1 MRYTAGTQ
9 FAYAYFKY
17 ILYGLPVAFEDWVLG
32 VEEAAPKLNMGV
44 FVVVTTTA
52 CDLSSV
58 FPNVKEE
65 AADGALVVTS
75 GVVLAPNENKFEVTD
90 GVATALA
97 AVTDGGATIVLME
110 AFVVVAVTLFWFP
123 NPNENPAVDG
133 AEKLNPADGGTADTG
148 FGAVD
153 SVELALL

>member
-1 MRYTAGTQ
+1 M
-9 FAYAYFKY
+9 
-17 ILYGLPVAFEDWVLG
+17 LG
-32 VEEAAPKLNMGV
+32 VEEAAPKLNMGE

-110 AFVVVAVTLFWFP
+110 AFVVVAVTLIWFP

-133 AEKLNPADGGTADTG
+133 AEKLNPADDGTADTG